1 MNRLFKSL
9 PKSRERIFYIVLLL
23 AALVMAGTIEAT
35 YYINVLVQIIIWACA
50 AMAWNVLAGYA
61 GALSLGH
68 AVFFGIGAYT
78 SSILFVSHGV
88 NPWLGIWIGVAI
100 SSVVA
105 LILGLICFRL
115 KGAFLTLV
123 TIAFAQLGL
132 ILATTWTTLTNGTVG
147 ITLPIT
153 KSWATFSLTKTQF
166 AYVSIALIIIYY
178 FICKYFE
185 RSKIG
190 FYMMAYRENQDAAR
204 SLGVN
209 IFAVKTLA
217 FMISAS
223 MMSITGSFY
232 AQYVRYIDPHCTIAT
247 SISIEIAIFAMIGG
261 LGKAEGPILGAL
273 LMIPLKY
280 ALRSSLGGTL
290 SGLYMIIYG
299 VVLIIIVLYL
309 PTGIAP
315 QLTKILN
322 KLGHKKATIKKSAEE
337 E

>member
-1 MNRLFKSL
+1 
-9 PKSRERIFYIVLLL
+9 
-23 AALVMAGTIEAT
+23 
-35 YYINVLVQIIIWACA
+35 
-50 AMAWNVLAGYA
+50 
-61 GALSLGH
+61 
-68 AVFFGIGAYT
+68 
-78 SSILFVSHGV
+78 
-88 NPWLGIWIGVAI
+88 
-100 SSVVA
+100 
-105 LILGLICFRL
+105 
-115 KGAFLTLV
+115 
-123 TIAFAQLGL
+123 
-132 ILATTWTTLTNGTVG
+132 
-147 ITLPIT
+147 
-153 KSWATFSLTKTQF
+153 
-166 AYVSIALIIIYY
+166 
-178 FICKYFE
+178 
-185 RSKIG
+185 
-190 FYMMAYRENQDAAR
+190 MMAYRENQDAAR

-209 IFAVKTLA
+209 IFSVKTLA
-217 FMISAS
+217 FMISAG

-322 KLGHKKATIKKSAEE
+322 RLGHRKAAIKKSAEE